1 MRMMI
6 TGVTGF
12 IGSALARHLVSQGH
26 IVLGSSRRAPVQLK
40 HLPPEVKIE
49 PLTLGGHIS
58 RRFFDNVDYVIHCAH
73 DFSQDGLDRNIRG
86 TKDLFERAKAS
97 GTRQQAFVSSY
108 SASKNAVTSYGIA
121 KYQLERFFS
130 DRNSLILKPGLVLGP
145 GGMSGNV
152 LLAAQK
158 WPIFPAP
165 GGISARF
172 PYVWLDDFVRVATN
186 AIESQRSGIVDVFYP
201 EFTDLVELAR
211 LIRSETGRP
220 FVICRVPLGLLSFG
234 LNFLQTILRLFSMRL
249 PDAAASVL
257 SLRAN
262 QEGQINRNS
271 QLLPYPSITLHEM
284 IARSLRGLQ
293 ARERLAS
300 R

>member
-1 MRMMI
+1 MYHLAVAKTWVQAHGKRDADCGANPDMRMMI

-145 GGMSGNV
+145 GGMITVYKAWGIRRQERNV
-152 LLAAQK
+152 IMRALVS
-158 WPIFPAP
+158 
-165 GGISARF
+165 IS
-172 PYVWLDDFVRVATN
+172 W
-186 AIESQRSGIVDVFYP
+186 I
-201 EFTDLVELAR
+201 
-211 LIRSETGRP
+211 
-220 FVICRVPLGLLSFG
+220 
-234 LNFLQTILRLFSMRL
+234 
-249 PDAAASVL
+249 
-257 SLRAN
+257 
-262 QEGQINRNS
+262 
-271 QLLPYPSITLHEM
+271 
-284 IARSLRGLQ
+284 
-293 ARERLAS
+293 
-300 R
+300 

>member
-1 MRMMI
+1 MI

-12 IGSALARHLVSQGH
+12 VGSALARHLVSRGH
-26 IVLGSSRRAPVQLK
+26 TVLGTSRRTPLQEK

-49 PLTLGGHIS
+49 PLTLGGRIAPG
-58 RRFFDNVDYVIHCAH
+58 FFDDIDCVIHCAH
-73 DFSQDGLDRNIRG
+73 DFSQDGLDRNIQG
-86 TKDLFERAKAS
+86 TKELFERAKAS
-97 GTRQQAFVSSY
+97 GTGQQVFVSSY
-108 SASKNAVTSYGIA
+108 SASENAVTSYGIA
-121 KYQLERFFS
+121 KYQLEQFFV

-165 GGISARF
+165 GGSSARF
-172 PYVWLDDFVRVATN
+172 PYVWLDDFVHIVTD

-201 EFTDLVELAR
+201 EFTNLVELAR
-211 LIRSETGRP
+211 LVRKETGRP

-234 LNFLQTILRLFSMRL
+234 LNLLQTILRPFSMRL

-262 QEGQINRNS
+262 QKGRITRNF
-271 QLLPYPSITLHEM
+271 QLLPYPSIPLHEM

-293 ARERLAS
+293 TRERLAS

>member
-1 MRMMI
+1 MMI

-12 IGSALARHLVSQGH
+12 LGSALAQHLVSQGH
-26 IVLGSSRRAPVQLK
+26 TVLGTSRRARIQVK
-40 HLPPEVKIE
+40 HLPPEVRIE
-49 PLTLGGHIS
+49 PLTLGGRIS
-58 RRFFDNVDYVIHCAH
+58 PGFFDDLDCVIHCAH
-73 DFSQDGLDRNIRG
+73 DFSQDGLDRNVRG
-86 TKDLFERAKAS
+86 TKELFHWAKAS

-108 SASKNAVTSYGIA
+108 SGSKNAVTSYGIA

-130 DRNSLILKPGLVLGP
+130 EQNSLILKPGLVLGP

-165 GGISARF
+165 GGSSARF
-172 PYVWLDDFVRVATN
+172 PYVWLDDFVHIVTD

-201 EFTDLVELAR
+201 EFTSLVELAR
-211 LIRSETGRP
+211 LVRSETGRP
-220 FVICRVPLGLLSFG
+220 FMICRVPLGLLSFG

-257 SLRAN
+257 SLKAN
-262 QEGQINRNS
+262 QEGQINCNF
-271 QLLPYPSITLHEM
+271 QLLPHPSITLHEM
-284 IARSLRGLQ
+284 IARSVRGLQ
-293 ARERLAS
+293 AQERLPS

>member
-1 MRMMI
+1 MRVMI

-12 IGSALARHLVSQGH
+12 LGSALARHLVGQGH
-26 IVLGSSRRAPVQLK
+26 AVLGTSRRTPVQVK
-40 HLPPEVKIE
+40 HLPADVKIE
-49 PLTLGGHIS
+49 PLTLGGRIS
-58 RRFFDNVDYVIHCAH
+58 PGFFDDIDCVIHCAH

-86 TKDLFERAKAS
+86 TKELFERAKAS
-97 GTRQQAFVSSY
+97 GTGKQAFVSSY
-108 SASKNAVTSYGIA
+108 SASENAVTSYGIA

-165 GGISARF
+165 GGASARF
-172 PYVWLDDFVRVATN
+172 PYVWLDDFVHIVTD

-201 EFTDLVELAR
+201 EFTNLVELASFV
-211 LIRSETGRP
+211 RSETGRP

-262 QEGQINRNS
+262 QKGQINRNF

-284 IARSLRGLQ
+284 VARSLRGLQ
-293 ARERLAS
+293 ARERFAS